1 MFVNSLFPDKLQE
14 IATRCYTQSTESYN
28 KLFTDAEFYKNV
40 MGVMV
45 GVFYKE
51 FRKD

>member
-1 MFVNSLFPDKLQE
+1 MFVNSLFPDKFQE
-14 IATRCYTQSTESYN
+14 ILTRCYTQSTESYN
-28 KLFTDAEFYKNV
+28 KLFTDAECYKNV
-40 MGVMV
+40 MDVMA